1 MNTNRDIKKFL
12 DNAVIWSEK
21 LEELSKHSEQQAQ
34 LVTDMVG
41 TLETNMQREMEE
53 LRTKVNNITAKESND
68 NLMTE
73 SSNLNK
79 RIEADCM
86 DYPENQQVGRAANG
100 RVQ

>member
-21 LEELSKHSEQQAQ
+21 LEELFKHSEQQAQ

-53 LRTKVNNITAKESND
+53 LRT
-68 NLMTE
+68 
-73 SSNLNK
+73 NLNK
-79 RIEADCM
+79 RIEAVEDKPGTQSG
-86 DYPENQQVGRAANG
+86 DLVKL
-100 RVQ
+100 VDHLIT